1 MQMQNQNISNA
12 PTEPANRLTLKD
24 VQQMMKD
31 PRYYDPKERDESYVA
46 KVEDAFQ
53 RLYR

>member
-1 MQMQNQNISNA
+1 MQNQNISNSQ
-12 PTEPANRLTLKD
+12 TEPANRLTLKD

-31 PRYYDPKERDESYVA
+31 PRYFDPKERDESYV
-46 KVEDAFQ
+46 KRVDDAFQ